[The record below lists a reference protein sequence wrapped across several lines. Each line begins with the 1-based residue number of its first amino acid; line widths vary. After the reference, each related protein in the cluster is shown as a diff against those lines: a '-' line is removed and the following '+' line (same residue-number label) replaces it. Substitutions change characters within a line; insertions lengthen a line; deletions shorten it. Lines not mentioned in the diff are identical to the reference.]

1 MGADENNRFVLDGKS
16 GTPSFRPHPSFIL
29 IRNPSWWKQC
39 VCLREDRIKRM
50 EILEIWTEWNNL
62 LVREGRIF
70 LELLE
75 STRVVSGGV
84 ALIFDSFYLH
94 VFLSRVYSTPVI
106 LNLLEHAKL
115 EEKRG
120 TIGTIID

>member
-1 MGADENNRFVLDGKS
+1 MMEAMRLSEGR
-16 GTPSFRPHPSFIL
+16 R
-29 IRNPSWWKQC
+29 
-39 VCLREDRIKRM
+39 DRIKRM